1 MTSAAGTTV
10 SVHPLHGLEPDN
22 LLAFL
27 ALLGL
32 LRALEASQPQW
43 QPRVDWAGDSL
54 AARLHLSL
62 SVTSTDIVA
71 ACDQGISLLQS
82 AYVFD
87 RPDPNYTAEQF
98 RSAFHGSSN
107 MERERLAAALGSD
120 VGRQGNEMAE
130 ITLLC
135 TMSGQGHQHFLE
147 RLNLAV
153 KDPDGGVSARRPEL
167 VRSLFSPWRYGGN
180 PKLSFRWDPLED
192 RRYAYQYGNPEE
204 SRNKIGSEPGACRLA
219 AVGFTA
225 FTSAP
230 AVALPTDRRS
240 PHPQVGF
247 TAFTSAPAVTGLRT
261 IGGARHRLEICW
273 PIVQVPTS
281 LAGHVALLAHPWLVQ
296 PDLSPRLRAYGVR
309 AIARSR
315 RYTVGR
321 FRSFERA
328 TIQPL

>member
-1 MTSAAGTTV
+1 MTSAAGTAV
-10 SVHPLHGLEPDN
+10 RVHPLHGLEPDN

-54 AARLHLSL
+54 TARLHLGSP
-62 SVTSTDIVA
+62 VTSADIVA
-71 ACDQGISLLQS
+71 ACDQGISLLHS
-82 AYVFD
+82 AYVFNRLD
-87 RPDPNYTAEQF
+87 PDYTAEQF
-98 RSAFHGSSN
+98 RSAFHGSSG

-120 VGRQGNEMAE
+120 AGRQGNEKAE
-130 ITLLC
+130 ITSLC

-153 KDPDGGVSARRPEL
+153 KDPNGSVSARRTEL
-167 VRSLFSPWRYGGN
+167 ARSLFSPWRYGGD
-180 PKLSFRWDPLED
+180 PKLSFRWDPSED
-192 RRYAYQYGNPEE
+192 RRYAYQYGNP
-204 SRNKIGSEPGACRLA
+204 SDSQNKIGSEAGACRLA
-219 AVGFTA
+219 A
-225 FTSAP
+225 
-230 AVALPTDRRS
+230 
-240 PHPQVGF
+240 VGF

>member
-230 AVALPTDRRS
+230 AV
-240 PHPQVGF
+240 
-247 TAFTSAPAVTGLRT
+247 TGLRT

>member
-54 AARLHLSL
+54 TARLHLGSP
-62 SVTSTDIVA
+62 VTSADIVA

-230 AVALPTDRRS
+230 AV
-240 PHPQVGF
+240 
-247 TAFTSAPAVTGLRT
+247 TGLRT

>member
-43 QPRVDWAGDSL
+43 HPRVDWAGDSL

-230 AVALPTDRRS
+230 AV
-240 PHPQVGF
+240 
-247 TAFTSAPAVTGLRT
+247 TGLRT

-281 LAGHVALLAHPWLVQ
+281 LAGHVALLAHPWLSR
-296 PDLSPRLRAYGVR
+296 PDLSWRLKAYGVG

-315 RYTVGR
+315 RNRVDR
-321 FRSFERA
+321 FRNFERA

>member
-98 RSAFHGSSN
+98 RSAFHGSSG
-107 MERERLAAALGSD
+107 MERERLAAALGSTPGD
-120 VGRQGNEMAE
+120 KAMKWQRSPY
-130 ITLLC
+130 C
-135 TMSGQGHQHFLE
+135 THVWSGASALPRAPEPRGQGPGRW
-147 RLNLAV
+147 RLS
-153 KDPDGGVSARRPEL
+153 KTTR
-167 VRSLFSPWRYGGN
+167 
-180 PKLSFRWDPLED
+180 
-192 RRYAYQYGNPEE
+192 
-204 SRNKIGSEPGACRLA
+204 
-219 AVGFTA
+219 
-225 FTSAP
+225 
-230 AVALPTDRRS
+230 
-240 PHPQVGF
+240 
-247 TAFTSAPAVTGLRT
+247 TG
-261 IGGARHRLEICW
+261 
-273 PIVQVPTS
+273 
-281 LAGHVALLAHPWLVQ
+281 
-296 PDLSPRLRAYGVR
+296 
-309 AIARSR
+309 
-315 RYTVGR
+315 
-321 FRSFERA
+321 
-328 TIQPL
+328 